1 MSSPVLTVE
10 NLAGGYPGTRVLDGV
25 SLQVPEG
32 GVLCLLGRNGV
43 GKTTF
48 VHTVMGMLEA
58 TGSIRFDGV
67 ELVGRRTHDIA
78 RLGLGLVPQG
88 RRVFAP
94 LTVEENLR
102 IAAAHGGKAG
112 QWSPEKV
119 YELFPSLRK
128 RRRNRGDQLSGGE
141 QEMLAIG
148 RALVTNPR
156 VLLLDEPSDGLAPAI
171 VDLVGD
177 VVRALAAQQVTVLL
191 VEQNLNLAF
200 RVATQVAVMTKG
212 RITFRG
218 EPAQLR
224 SDPGRVRELLGVG

>member
-1 MSSPVLTVE
+1 MEAVLTVRD
-10 NLAGGYPGTRVLDGV
+10 LAGGYPGTRVLDGV
-25 SLQVPEG
+25 SLDVPEG

-48 VHTVMGMLEA
+48 VHTVMGMLGA
-58 TGSIRFDGV
+58 TGSIMFDGV
-67 ELVGRRTHDIA
+67 ELVGRRTHEIT

-102 IAAAHGGKAG
+102 IAARRSRAG
-112 QWSPEKV
+112 RWTVDEV
-119 YELFPSLRK
+119 YALFPRLRE

-156 VLLLDEPSDGLAPAI
+156 LLLLDEPSDGLAPTI
-171 VDLVGD
+171 VDLVGE
-177 VVRALAAQQVTVLL
+177 VVQTLSTEGVTVLL

-200 RVATQVAVMTKG
+200 RVATEVAVMTKG

-218 EPAQLR
+218 EPSELQ
-224 SDPGRVRELLGVG
+224 SDSGRVRELLGVG